1 MPFFKLLKFYV
12 GNEISCA
19 ESWKML
25 QKVFEESGLT
35 ETGVCVWYK
44 DFKSGRTMIEDLP
57 LSGCPSTTN
66 TEENVEKVKEIVL
79 ENRFISLRKLTC
91 ELNLAY
97 VIAQYIVVD
106 ILNMR
111 RVTAIVLVAARFV
124 LKI

>member
-1 MPFFKLLKFYV
+1 
-12 GNEISCA
+12 
-19 ESWKML
+19 ML

-57 LSGCPSTTN
+57 LSGRPSTTN

-79 ENRFISLRKLTC
+79 ENRFISLRKLAS